1 MKKFNKII
9 SNISNFKKRVIISF
23 FDSILLL
30 VSIYISL
37 VLRYESINIYFSNN
51 IYLFIIGFLLFFS
64 LSYLIKINLQTIRFF
79 NLSNII
85 FLSKVVFFFTLI
97 FFCIT
102 FYFNF
107 PNSPRS
113 IPLLVG
119 PIFFLLFIISRL
131 FLRFLILENK
141 NKNSKLPILI
151 YGAGSTGIYFFQQ
164 FHSKYQIIG
173 FVDDDPTKWGRIINS
188 LKVYAYNEL
197 KEIIYKRKIKEIII
211 AIPNLN
217 FNSRKI
223 FQQKLKDYSIKI
235 NFTKMDYDQNL
246 GKNTLNIDS
255 IRLYDLIDRDL
266 KVDFKLNNKFKDKV
280 IFISGAGGSIGSE
293 LSRQLLMSDPKIL
306 YLVDMSELNL
316 FNLSKQLETI
326 KNQYKIKTILHFKLI
341 NLVDDFHVTSF
352 FESINNENLYID
364 YIFHCAAYKHVDLVE
379 NNKIYSFKNNMLSTI
394 NLVKLAEK
402 FNAKKFVLI
411 SSDKAVRPK
420 SLMGKS
426 KLLAEQYVLKF
437 SKTNKYTSF
446 NIVRFGNVL
455 GSSGSVIPIF
465 NNQIRNGG
473 PITVTDPNATR
484 FFMTIEE
491 ASYLVLQS
499 SIISK
504 KSEVFLINMGNP
516 IKVIDIARRLLTLH
530 GFVEK
535 NEKNLNGIEI
545 KITGL
550 KKGEKLHEELL
561 IDKDSLKTSN
571 KNLLI
576 ASEKEIIN
584 SDIQDFENT
593 LNELF
598 KTNSENILIK
608 KLDELI

>member
-1 MKKFNKII
+1 MKNLNKILN
-9 SNISNFKKRVIISF
+9 NISNFKKRVIISF
-23 FDSILLL
+23 FDSFLILA
-30 VSIYISL
+30 SIYISL
-37 VLRYESINIYFSNN
+37 VLRYESTNIYFSNN

-97 FFCIT
+97 FFFII
-102 FYFNF
+102 FFFNF

-113 IPLLVG
+113 IPLFVG
-119 PIFFLLFIISRL
+119 PIFFLIFIISRL
-131 FLRFLILENK
+131 SIRFLILENK

-151 YGAGSTGIYFFQQ
+151 YGAGSTGIYFFER
-164 FHSKYQIIG
+164 FYDKFQIIG

-188 LKVYAYNEL
+188 LKVYAYNDL

-217 FNSRKI
+217 FNSRRI

-246 GKNTLNIDS
+246 GKNSLNIDS

-306 YLVDMSELNL
+306 YLVDMSELSL
-316 FNLSKQLETI
+316 FNLSKQIETI
-326 KNQYKIKTILHFKLI
+326 KKQFKIKTILHFKLI
-341 NLVDDFHVTSF
+341 NLIDVFHVTSF
-352 FESINNENLYID
+352 FESINKENLYID

-402 FNAKKFVLI
+402 FHTKKFVLI

-437 SKTNKYTSF
+437 SKINKFTNFT
-446 NIVRFGNVL
+446 IVRFGNVL

-465 NNQIRNGG
+465 NNQIKNGG

-530 GFVEK
+530 GLVEK

-550 KKGEKLHEELL
+550 KKGEKIHEELL

-571 KNLLI
+571 ENLLI

-584 SDIQDFENT
+584 LDIQDFENT
-593 LNELF
+593 LSELF

-608 KLDELI
+608 RLDELI